1 MKIIYFGTSE
11 IGVPILQKLLQHHDV
26 VAVVTSPDKAVGR
39 KQVLTPSP
47 IAHLAQRERLTIYK
61 PDKVKNNPD
70 FLHTLKQHAAD
81 LYVVVSYGK
90 ILPLELLDQPPLKT
104 INVHFS
110 LLPKYRGPAPVQ
122 FTLLNG
128 ETKTGTSIFIL
139 DELVD
144 HGPLLATAELNIEP
158 DDTNLTLQS
167 KLAQLSADLLID
179 TLPKYEHSQI
189 TPVAQNHE
197 EATSTKIITK
207 EDGKVNWQETNQQI
221 YNRFRAFQPWPGIY
235 TSWEGKTLKII
246 DCAPSSESV
255 PLHPGQVQH
264 NLVGCGNNTILSLKT
279 VQLEGKNPTSIT
291 DFLNGHPQFGSG
303 QLN

>member
-11 IGVPILQKLLQHHDV
+11 IGLPILEALLEHHEV

-39 KQVLTPSP
+39 KQILTPSP
-47 IAHLAQRERLTIYK
+47 IANLAERKHLTIYK
-61 PDKVKNNPD
+61 PNKVKNNPD
-70 FLHTLKQHAAD
+70 FLLTLKQHAAD

-144 HGPLLATAELNIEP
+144 HGPLLATAEIAIEP
-158 DDTNLTLQS
+158 TDTNITLQS
-167 KLAQLSADLLID
+167 KLAQLSSDLLIEI
-179 TLPKYEHSQI
+179 LPKYENSQI
-189 TPVAQNHE
+189 TPTVQNHE

-235 TSWEGKTLKII
+235 TTWEGKSLKII
-246 DCAPSSESV
+246 DCVPSSEPI
-255 PLHPGQVQH
+255 PLQPGQVQQY
-264 NLVGCGNNTILSLKT
+264 LVGCGENTVLELKT
-279 VQLEGKNPTSIT
+279 IQLEGKNPTSIT
-291 DFLNGHPQFGSG
+291 DFLNGYPQFGSS